1 MKTIKKPS
9 AKKLLIRFDN
19 ELKNLLANDLKSFL
33 LSKQQALMESN
44 LSVA

>member
-19 ELKNLLANDLKSFL
+19 ELKNLLTNDLKSFL
-33 LSKQQALMESN
+33 LSKQQAMVNSN
-44 LSVA
+44 LSAA

>member
-19 ELKNLLANDLKSFL
+19 ELKNLLTNDLKSFL
-33 LSKQQALMESN
+33 RSKQQAMVNSN
-44 LSVA
+44 LSAA